1 MANQYKRFISTLT
14 NGASTTVMTVPAATT
29 AIVKSVI
36 ITNNNGTA
44 STIILNVSPGGS
56 GTSTIVPAKSI
67 AANNYEDLLTDKG
80 PVVLEAAD
88 ELKLQPN
95 ASNLIALVSALL
107 VDRN

>member
-1 MANQYKRFISTLT
+1 MANQYKRYTSTLT
-14 NGASTTVMTVPAATT
+14 SGASTTVLTVPGATT

-44 STIILNVSPGGS
+44 STIIMNLSPGGS

-67 AANNYEDLLTDKG
+67 SANDYEDLLTDKG
-80 PVVLEAAD
+80 PIILEAAD
-88 ELKLQPN
+88 ELKFQPN
-95 ASNLIALVSALL
+95 ASNVVALVSALL